1 MDWNQIWLSVQDFFV
16 DKAWPLINAL
26 LILFFGAILVKIIL
40 VVTKRAF
47 ARSKMEVITQTFI
60 NNVLKYALYIML
72 FIIVLQSLGVPATTF
87 IAVLS
92 AMGLAIG
99 LALKDSLS
107 NLANGII
114 IIGTKPF
121 KVNDL
126 VNVNGVEGRVKS
138 IQILTTTLTTKD
150 NKEIILP
157 NSDVLNKPMINYS
170 TNPTRRVDFHFVV
183 ARETD
188 IRFACETIRNVMTSD
203 GRTLTTPAPSA
214 NLDKIDENGLDIFAS
229 CWCDNEDYWDVYYY
243 VNENVFSEFNRLG
256 IRLPYQQT
264 EIRIRD
270 DQVNLINYGELQP
283 RQEKIREVNELSE
296 FEKIIGIDFDKKR
309 EEHRARKRKRKSK
322 KKTTTPAQSDD
333 NTE

>member
-1 MDWNQIWLSVQDFFV
+1 MDWNQIWLNIQDFLV
-16 DKAWPLINAL
+16 DKAWPLINAIL
-26 LILFFGAILVKIIL
+26 LLVFGIILVKIIL
-40 VVTKRAF
+40 SITKRALS
-47 ARSKMEVITQTFI
+47 RTRIELITQTFV
-60 NNVLKYALYIML
+60 NNVLKYVLYIL
-72 FIIVLQSLGVPATTF
+72 LLITILQSLGVPSTTF
-87 IAVLS
+87 ITVLS
-92 AMGLAIG
+92 AMGLTIG

-114 IIGTKPF
+114 ITGTKPF

-157 NSDVLNKPMINYS
+157 NSDILNNPMTNYS
-170 TNPTRRVDFHFVV
+170 TNPTRRVDFKFLV

-188 IRFACETIRNVMTSD
+188 IRFACDTIRKVMISD
-203 GRTLTTPAPSA
+203 GRTLNEPAPSA
-214 NLDKIDENGLDIFAS
+214 NLNKIDENGLDIFAS

-243 VNENVFSEFNRLG
+243 VNENVLSEFNRLG
-256 IRLPYQQT
+256 IHLAYQQT

-283 RQEKIREVNELSE
+283 RQEKVREINELSE
-296 FEKIIGIDFDKKR
+296 FEQILGIDFDKKR
-309 EEHRARKRKRKSK
+309 EEYQERKLKRKKQQKEK
-322 KKTTTPAQSDD
+322 KEKKVK
-333 NTE
+333 